1 MSELDKLKEQADEL
15 GIEYSPRIGVEKL
28 REKIQENT
36 GEGKEEAPKLSEDE
50 QRKQDIIDKRKEATR
65 LVRVIIT
72 PNQPE
77 KRSLNGEIFSVS
89 NDIISLKKYVPFGNE
104 NGWHIPVANYKLLKE
119 KKFQTFRDIKV
130 GGHEQKKGALVPA
143 YNVYELDPLTE
154 KEIADLAKAQ
164 RARQS
169 IKD

>member
-15 GIEYSPRIGVEKL
+15 GIEYSPRIGVVKL
-28 REKIQENT
+28 QEKIQEHT
-36 GEGKEEAPKLSEDE
+36 GEGVEEAPKLSKEE
-50 QRKQDIIDKRKEATR
+50 QRKKDIIANRKEATR
-65 LVRVIIT
+65 LVRVIVT

-89 NDIISLKKYVPFGNE
+89 NDIVSLKKYVPFGNE
-104 NGWHIPVANYKLLKE
+104 NGWHIPVAIFKLLKE

-130 GGHEQKKGALVPA
+130 GSHEQKEGSLVPA
-143 YNVYELDPLTE
+143 YNIYELDPLTE
-154 KEIADLAKAQ
+154 KEVADLAKAQ
-164 RARQS
+164 HARQS